1 MENLFMDFIN
11 QYGVAILYAILTALA
26 GLLARGVKKVY
37 EKYVNDATKRKVAKT
52 VVLAIEQIYKDLDGP
67 EKFDM
72 ALKSMTEML
81 NEKGITITTLE
92 ARMLI
97 EAAVGEFNDVFN
109 ESVLFIP
116 ESEEN
121 VSEEPEIAEEGQN

>member
-1 MENLFMDFIN
+1 MDFIN

-26 GLLARGVKKVY
+26 GILARGVKKVY

-72 ALKSMTEML
+72 ALQSMTEML

-109 ESVLFIP
+109 EDVLFIP
-116 ESEEN
+116 ETEEN
-121 VSEEPEIAEEGQN
+121 VAGELNDTADAQI

>member
-1 MENLFMDFIN
+1 MENLFMNFVN
-11 QYGVAILYAILTALA
+11 TYGVAIMYAILTALA

-37 EKYVNDATKRKVAKT
+37 EKYVNDATKRKVART

-72 ALKSMTEML
+72 ALHSMTEML

-109 ESVLFIP
+109 ESVLVIH
-116 ESEEN
+116 EAEEN
-121 VSEEPEIAEEGQN
+121 VSEEPEIADEGQN

>member
-72 ALKSMTEML
+72 ALQSMTEML

-121 VSEEPEIAEEGQN
+121 ASEEPEIADEGQN

>member
-121 VSEEPEIAEEGQN
+121 VSEEPEIADEGQN

>member
-11 QYGVAILYAILTALA
+11 QYGVAILYALLTALA

-52 VVLAIEQIYKDLDGP
+52 VVLAIEQIYKDLNGP
-67 EKFDM
+67 EKFDL
-72 ALKSMTEML
+72 ALQSMTDIL
-81 NEKGITITTLE
+81 GEKGIHITVLE

-97 EAAVGEFNDVFN
+97 EAAVGEFNNVFHSDVLEVN
-109 ESVLFIP
+109 VAG
-116 ESEEN
+116 EE
-121 VSEEPEIAEEGQN
+121 EIAEEPEGE

>member
-37 EKYVNDATKRKVAKT
+37 EKYVNDATKRKIART

-72 ALKSMTEML
+72 ALQSMTEML
-81 NEKGITITTLE
+81 NEKGITITALE

-97 EAAVGEFNDVFN
+97 EAAVGEFNDVFH
-109 ESVLFIP
+109 ESVLYIP
-116 ESEEN
+116 GSEEN
-121 VSEEPEIAEEGQN
+121 VSEEPDEAEDAQI

>member
-1 MENLFMDFIN
+1 MENLFLNFIN
-11 QYGVAILYAILTALA
+11 QYGVAILYALLTALA

-52 VVLAIEQIYKDLDGP
+52 VVLAIEQIYKDLNGP

-72 ALKSMTEML
+72 ALQSMTEIL
-81 NEKGITITTLE
+81 AEKGIHITILE

-97 EAAVGEFNDVFN
+97 EAAVGEFNDVFH
-109 ESVLFIP
+109 SDVLEVNMP
-116 ESEEN
+116 DEE
-121 VSEEPEIAEEGQN
+121 EIAEEPEGE

>member
-116 ESEEN
+116 DNEEN
-121 VSEEPEIAEEGQN
+121 VSEEPEIADEGQN